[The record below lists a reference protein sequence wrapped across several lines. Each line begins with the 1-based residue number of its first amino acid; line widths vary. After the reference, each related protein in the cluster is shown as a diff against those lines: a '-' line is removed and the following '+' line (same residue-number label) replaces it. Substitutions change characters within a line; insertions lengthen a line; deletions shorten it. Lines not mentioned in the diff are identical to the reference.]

1 MSDTKFI
8 DLIKSKYGDLV
19 LDSHN
24 FRGDQTVTV
33 RKDCGNDF
41 FKFLRDEP
49 ELAFN
54 FLMDITAVDYLSK
67 KTERFEVVYHFY
79 SLKHNDRLRI
89 KIPIPMKDCIAD
101 TITPLWKTANWYE
114 REIWD
119 MYGIKFRNHPDLKR
133 ILLYEEFNGHPLR
146 KDFPL
151 TGYTEVRYDE
161 EQKRV
166 AYEPVQLTQEF
177 RRFDFMSPWEGA
189 HYIRPRAEK
198 EKDVDDPQGDV

>member
-41 FKFLRDEP
+41 FKFLRDQP
-49 ELAFN
+49 ELSFN

-67 KTERFEVVYHFY
+67 KTERFELVYHFY

-89 KIPIPMKDCIAD
+89 NIPIPMTDCIAD
-101 TITPLWKTANWYE
+101 TITPLWK
-114 REIWD
+114 
-119 MYGIKFRNHPDLKR
+119 LQ
-133 ILLYEEFNGHPLR
+133 
-146 KDFPL
+146 
-151 TGYTEVRYDE
+151 TG
-161 EQKRV
+161 
-166 AYEPVQLTQEF
+166 
-177 RRFDFMSPWEGA
+177 M
-189 HYIRPRAEK
+189 K
-198 EKDVDDPQGDV
+198 EKFGICTELSFAIIQI